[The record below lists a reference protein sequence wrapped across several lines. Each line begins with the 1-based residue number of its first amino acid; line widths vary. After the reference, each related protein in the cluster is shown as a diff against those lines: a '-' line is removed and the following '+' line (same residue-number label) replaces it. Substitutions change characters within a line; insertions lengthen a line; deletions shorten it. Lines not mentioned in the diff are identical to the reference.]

1 MTESKESKESLD
13 QQKAA
18 LDDAFYR
25 DDEESTLVEQL
36 RLRLREEAAKE
47 ELAEASGIRDEEIL
61 ARLAGLGIRA
71 DTLAALTLIPL
82 LQVAWADNVMEEKEK
97 HAVLAGAA
105 STGIRSG
112 SASHE
117 LLKIWLDDRPP
128 PDLVKAWAAF
138 ISGLSAELSSVEVDR
153 LRENILVR
161 ARNVAEAAGNLLRD
175 SSMISAEEESV
186 LRELEQSFG

>member
-1 MTESKESKESLD
+1 MSDPNDSLN
-13 QQKAA
+13 QQKHA
-18 LDDAFYR
+18 LNDAFYR

-47 ELAEASGIRDEEIL
+47 DLAEASGIRDEEVL

-82 LQVAWADNVMEEKEK
+82 LQVAWADSIMEEKEK

-117 LLKIWLDDRPP
+117 LLKIWLEDRPP
-128 PDLVKAWAAF
+128 PDLVKAWGEF
-138 ISGLSAELSSVEVDR
+138 ITGLSAELSSVEVER
-153 LRENILVR
+153 LKENILIR

-175 SSMISAEEESV
+175 DSMISPEEESV
-186 LRELEQSFG
+186 LQELERTFG